1 MARNIEE
8 IHAGLISN
16 FQAQPEL
23 AAANSTSSRA
33 VWRLFLYVQAV
44 AILILEQ
51 IIDVFK
57 AENEDKISKAIP
69 NTAAWLTDRVFKFQ
83 YSSTNPQ
90 VIQLIDLVPQYSVY
104 APELQI
110 VSRCSVVSTLA
121 NKVVVK
127 VAKQEPPIKLT
138 TSEKNALQ
146 DYVTTIGAV
155 GVTYQVTSAD
165 ADRLYIKAD
174 VFYNGQYSSV
184 ISDSVKAAIN
194 KYLAELPFNGQI
206 KVSDIEI
213 AIRSANGVSDC
224 LISDLIIRD
233 NGTAFASGTH
243 LIKDKTTISRIYQT
257 IAGYVVAE
265 DTAGQTLDDS
275 LNFVPYV

>member
-1 MARNIEE
+1 MARSISE
-8 IHAGLISN
+8 IHAGLIAD

-23 AAANSTSSRA
+23 AAANSTSNRA

-44 AILILEQ
+44 GIMLLEQ

-57 AENEDKISKAIP
+57 AETEDKISKAIP

-90 VIQLIDLVPQYSVY
+90 VIQLIDLVPQYAVY

-110 VSRCSVVSTLA
+110 VSRCSVVSTLS
-121 NKVVVK
+121 NRVIIK
-127 VAKQEPPIKLT
+127 VAKNEPPVKLT
-138 TSEKNALQ
+138 APEVSALQ

-155 GVTYQVTSAD
+155 GVTYSATSTD
-165 ADRLYIKAD
+165 PDRIYIKAD
-174 VFYNGQYSSV
+174 VFYSGQYSSV
-184 ISDSVKAAIN
+184 ISDSVQAAIN
-194 KYLAELPFNGQI
+194 NYLASLPFNGQI

-224 LISDLIIRD
+224 LISDLIIR
-233 NGTAFASGTH
+233 GSATPFASGTH
-243 LIKDKTTISRIYQT
+243 LIQDKTTISRIFQS

-265 DTAGQTLDDS
+265 DTVGQTLDDS
-275 LNFVPYV
+275 LTFVPYV